1 MGEEFKCSEQIKFGN
16 LWESLFPFMI
26 LQNGQILGEGSF
38 LPIRNLKSNR
48 SKIMF
53 EKLLTTILEK

>member
-1 MGEEFKCSEQIKFGN
+1 MGEKFKCGKQIKFGD

-38 LPIRNLKSNR
+38 LPIRNLKSNGG
-48 SKIMF
+48 KI
-53 EKLLTTILEK
+53 TV